1 VYGALAVAEAFREH
15 VVASDQK
22 KIVSIT
28 SRSGIISLPGSRG
41 PYFYRAS
48 KIALNMVMR
57 VLADDLRSRGVVVAV
72 VSPPPT
78 DTDMLRALIG
88 TDGASRQ
95 ARPANVIA
103 HLIEVIDGLTLAN
116 SDKPLYFD
124 GTVLPW

>member
-1 VYGALAVAEAFREH
+1 MYGALAVAEAFREH

-22 KIVSIT
+22 KIVLI
-28 SRSGIISLPGSRG
+28 
-41 PYFYRAS
+41 
-48 KIALNMVMR
+48 
-57 VLADDLRSRGVVVAV
+57 
-72 VSPPPT
+72 
-78 DTDMLRALIG
+78 TDMLRALIG